1 MKTLVLLSC
10 CPEHSVTDWSPVI
23 NALPCICWGII
34 ALVGLFFLLKLVVS
48 PLIANCHEMKV
59 KEVNNKYEDKLAKN
73 KEIKEATLKQKDNDL
88 EVERLKVSLA
98 QMKLKAYD
106 DFYKDTEF
114 HVNIKSDGNKEQLG
128 KKVRL
133 INQKLMGKKK
143 NNRTKSD

>member
-10 CPEHSVTDWSPVI
+10 CSEHSVTDWSPVI
-23 NALPCICWGII
+23 SALPCICWGII
-34 ALVGLFFLLKLVVS
+34 ALVALFFLLKLVVS

-128 KKVRL
+128 KNESEANQPKVD
-133 INQKLMGKKK
+133 GKEKK
-143 NNRTKSD
+143 QQNKK